1 MNRRHVIP
9 LLSLLVALPGCYR
22 VSMSGLSFTPQEG
35 WMRQQSEGPARM
47 AQYELSGEKGTEPA
61 TLTIFHFGP
70 QGAGTVEANIDRWI
84 SQFEQPDGRES
95 KQVAHLSSDN
105 VNGMERHCVDV
116 TGTFVAPEAP
126 GSPKKRND
134 PGFRLIGCVVATG
147 AGPYYI
153 RFLGPAATVERRK
166 PGYDSFMASLM
177 PAPVAAE
184 PAKAAEHP

>member
-1 MNRRHVIP
+1 MNPRRVFL
-9 LLSLLVALPGCYR
+9 LLSLLVVLPGCSR
-22 VSMSGLSFTPQEG
+22 VSMSGLSYTPQDG
-35 WMRQQSEGPARM
+35 WVRQQTEGPARM
-47 AQYELSGEKGTEPA
+47 AQYEMKGEKGTEPA

-84 SQFEQPDGRES
+84 GQFQQPDGRDS
-95 KQVAHLSSDN
+95 TQVAQLTSDN
-105 VNGMERHCVDV
+105 VNGLKLDRVDV
-116 TGTFVAPEAP
+116 SGTFVAPEAP
-126 GSPKKRND
+126 GSAKKRND
-134 PGFRLIGCVVATG
+134 PGFRLIGCVVETA

-166 PGYDSFMASLM
+166 PGYDRFMASLM